1 MGCSKNQKER
11 KIRLFLVYYIQL
23 ERSFIFQQT
32 VYFVF
37 LPLTS
42 KITGS
47 PTLPQRRVN
56 HWVQSLKANISRR
69 CPQEG
74 IFDCSPTSG
83 AVGPRQMKKESP

>member
-32 VYFVF
+32 VHFGF
-37 LPLTS
+37 LPLRS

-47 PTLPQRRVN
+47 TTLPQRRVN
-56 HWVQSLKANISRR
+56 H
-69 CPQEG
+69 
-74 IFDCSPTSG
+74 
-83 AVGPRQMKKESP
+83 

>member
-32 VYFVF
+32 VHFVF

-47 PTLPQRRVN
+47 PPLPQRRVN
-56 HWVQSLKANISRR
+56 H
-69 CPQEG
+69 
-74 IFDCSPTSG
+74 
-83 AVGPRQMKKESP
+83 

>member
-11 KIRLFLVYYIQL
+11 KSRLFLVYYIQL

-32 VYFVF
+32 VHFVF

-56 HWVQSLKANISRR
+56 H
-69 CPQEG
+69 
-74 IFDCSPTSG
+74 
-83 AVGPRQMKKESP
+83 